1 MVSAPFQKVGRWGFS
16 ALLGATLAFGSCVI
30 SRTRAVADE
39 PGEIDS
45 LTSRLAASDFRVR
58 VQSALLLGKTSDARA
73 IRALTRSLTDESVA
87 VRAASAAALSTLGDP
102 SALPALER
110 AREDESPAVRRQ
122 IESAI
127 AKLEQRAREAIEE
140 RRSARVLVKVAAIET
155 SDTSGRPEAI
165 GTAAQTSRRVLGS
178 IPGVALLN
186 PSEDPGAVAARHKRP
201 AFVVHPSIRSL
212 ETVSK
217 DGTLVSSARVEFV
230 VQKVPELNIT
240 STLSGD
246 ASARGDAGAGAEERS
261 ELEASVLGA
270 AIESALRQGGRVL
283 LAASSR

>member
-1 MVSAPFQKVGRWGFS
+1 MVSGSFRKVRHWGFS
-16 ALLGATLAFGSCVI
+16 ALLGATVAFGSSVI
-30 SRTRAVADE
+30 ADSRAVADE
-39 PGEIDS
+39 PGEIDG
-45 LTSRLAASDFRVR
+45 LTNRLGASDFRVR
-58 VQSALLLGKTSDARA
+58 VQSALLLGKTADARA
-73 IRALTRSLTDESVA
+73 IRALTRSLEDDSVA

-110 AREDESPAVRRQ
+110 ARKDESPAVRRQ

-127 AKLEQRAREAIEE
+127 AKLEQRAKDAIEE
-140 RRSARVLVKVAAIET
+140 RRSARVLVKLASVET
-155 SDTSGRPEAI
+155 SESKGRPEAL
-165 GTAAQTSRRVLGS
+165 GTAAQASRRVLGA

-186 PSEDPGAVAARHKRP
+186 PTEDPGTVAARHKRP

-217 DGTLVSSARVEFV
+217 DGSLVSSARVEFV

-246 ASARGDAGAGAEERS
+246 ASARGDGAGSAEERS

-270 AIESALRQGGRVL
+270 AIESALRQSGRVL
-283 LAASSR
+283 LAAASR